1 MYVCMHAHMH
11 IYWWFEFFPKICINT
26 QKIYTYMCV
35 SCVFLMFSGI
45 HIQKAEVL
53 SARFPK
59 EYDHK
64 NLAAKHPKLCTYFI
78 QNSVY
83 LWFFHTS
90 IHTYMRACTHA
101 HLLMVWVF
109 SKDMYR
115 YKKNIHTY
123 MCVSCVFLMFS
134 RIHIQKAEVLSVR
147 FPKEYDHKNLAAK
160 HPNLC
165 TYFIQNSVLF
175 VIFPYIHTYIHACMH
190 TCTFIDGL
198 IFSRDMYKYKKYTYM
213 CVSCVFWCFLE
224 FIFKSRGSKCL
235 VPQGVRPQ
243 KSCSEASQ
251 VVYIFHSKLCLFVIF
266 PYIHTYIYACM
277 HTCTFIDGLSFFP
290 KICINTKKIH
300 TCVSCVFLMFSRI
313 HIQKTEVLS
322 VRFPKE
328 YDHKNLAA
336 KHPNLCTYFIQNSV
350 YLWFFHTS
358 IHTCMHAHMHIYW
371 WFEFLSKDMYKYKKI
386 YICVCRVFFWCFL
399 EFIFKKQ
406 RF

>member
-1 MYVCMHAHMH
+1 
-11 IYWWFEFFPKICINT
+11 
-26 QKIYTYMCV
+26 MCV

-90 IHTYMRACTHA
+90 IHTYMHACTHA

-115 YKKNIHTY
+115 YKKYIHTY

-160 HPNLC
+160 HPKLC
-165 TYFIQNSVLF
+165 TYFIQNSVYLWF
-175 VIFPYIHTYIHACMH
+175 FHTSILTYMHACTHAHLLMVWFFPEICINTKTNTYMCVPCVFLMFSRIHIQKAEVLSVWFPKEYDHKNLAAKHPKLCTYFIQNSVYLWFFHTSIHTYMHACTHAHLLMVWV
-190 TCTFIDGL
+190 
-198 IFSRDMYKYKKYTYM
+198 FSKDMYKY
-213 CVSCVFWCFLE
+213 
-224 FIFKSRGSKCL
+224 
-235 VPQGVRPQ
+235 
-243 KSCSEASQ
+243 
-251 VVYIFHSKLCLFVIF
+251 
-266 PYIHTYIYACM
+266 
-277 HTCTFIDGLSFFP
+277 
-290 KICINTKKIH
+290 KKIH

-313 HIQKTEVLS
+313 HIQK
-322 VRFPKE
+322 
-328 YDHKNLAA
+328 
-336 KHPNLCTYFIQNSV
+336 
-350 YLWFFHTS
+350 
-358 IHTCMHAHMHIYW
+358 
-371 WFEFLSKDMYKYKKI
+371 
-386 YICVCRVFFWCFL
+386 
-399 EFIFKKQ
+399 Q